1 MITDAV
7 KNKLTQFNIP
17 EERYATEYSE
27 LSSRGYS
34 EQQIH
39 HLVLRKSSAVTINK
53 LIFSHV
59 TLVGLGFSAE
69 QIVKIAGHNG
79 GSKNIDAV
87 KNGSSAHL

>member
-53 LIFSHV
+53 LIFLPMQFTDLTTTYSV
-59 TLVGLGFSAE
+59 
-69 QIVKIAGHNG
+69 
-79 GSKNIDAV
+79 
-87 KNGSSAHL
+87 